1 MSKDRCVRWKRDYV
15 MRPGSAAPTPSG
27 WFFAQPGGRP
37 LIEDEARFYAMVY
50 DDYGLVSGDLYR
62 KPPPTSVERDIA
74 YGLGSRR
81 CGPSVDTARSC
92 KRKMDRQMIVEGGS
106 AMSERSDRPEGWPR
120 GVWAARHPD
129 AVVEPEGPWRCE
141 EYDED

>member
-1 MSKDRCVRWKRDYV
+1 MSKDRCVRWRRDYV
-15 MRPGSAAPTPSG
+15 MRPGSAAPTPRG
-27 WFFAQPGGRP
+27 WFAANLHRHQ
-37 LIEDEARFYAMVY
+37 EDEARFYAMVY

-106 AMSERSDRPEGWPR
+106 PAPTVGRPR